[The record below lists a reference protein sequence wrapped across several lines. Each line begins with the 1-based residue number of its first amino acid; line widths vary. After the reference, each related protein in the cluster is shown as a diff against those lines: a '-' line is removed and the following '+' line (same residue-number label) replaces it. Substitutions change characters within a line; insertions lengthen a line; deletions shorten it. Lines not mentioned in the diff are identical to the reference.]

1 LLPSQMKEHVSS
13 LLNIKVNGP
22 EGMEIDPIKPIQDY
36 ILDNIQE
43 LDVYVQS
50 VTEMKKDWKA
60 LNQFFLEELSYD

>member
-1 LLPSQMKEHVSS
+1 MKEHVSS